1 MTASQPHAPS
11 LLHPAGA
18 PAHSGGRAAPSEAD
32 LGLAPIIR
40 ALDYD
45 GRHGRFVAGVLAEL
59 CDDPAVIAYRQDLL
73 DDLLRLPDLA
83 AGIAAVLPQLGELS
97 NVGRGGNWG
106 ENAPLLQVAAR
117 LADLDSYVTCV
128 ERMAAA
134 LDAAGADLRAAG
146 LVALRAFLAATRAQ
160 PEYQRLAAEL
170 PQLRAQLD
178 QAGSVTLGIN
188 LDAQL
193 RPESATIV
201 SVNASRFGGKHS
213 LLDRLFGERVAAD
226 AVRGITALYKADE
239 SRRRTPEHELF
250 RDLDRLLERVA
261 APVADALA
269 GYTRVHSA
277 GLAGLEPELAFYL
290 GAARLANDL
299 RAAGLP
305 LCRPEIAPAG
315 ERLCVIWGGFSLDLA
330 LRLHAGRSRVN
341 LAGAIVPNDVAF
353 GPDASLFIL
362 TGPNSGGK
370 TTYTRAVG
378 QAQALFQAGLLIPG
392 RQARISPVDGIYT
405 HFAVAER
412 LDIGGGRLAEELER
426 LAQIFR
432 QAGPDSLV
440 LLNEPLASTDHAAAR
455 ALSRDILSGLRLL
468 GARTIFVTHLHELVD
483 DALDGDAS
491 AGLVSLVAGL
501 APHAG
506 NGGEPSPSYHIA
518 PGRPQVAGY
527 AAELARQHGLSL
539 AQIAATLHER
549 GVVSGPDAG

>member
-1 MTASQPHAPS
+1 MTSAQPSAPS
-11 LLHPAGA
+11 LLHPPGV
-18 PAHSGGRAAPSEAD
+18 PARTSGGSAPSEAD

-40 ALDYD
+40 ALDFD

-59 CDDPAVIAYRQDLL
+59 CDDPAVIRYRQDLL

-83 AGIAAVLPQLGELS
+83 ASIAAVLPQLGELGTI
-97 NVGRGGNWG
+97 GRGGNWG
-106 ENAPLLQVAAR
+106 ENVPLLQVATR
-117 LADLDSYVTCV
+117 LAELDGYVTCV
-128 ERMAAA
+128 ERLSTA
-134 LDAAGADLRAAG
+134 LDAAGTGVRAAG
-146 LVALRAFLAATRAQ
+146 LLALRAFLAATRAQ
-160 PEYQRLAAEL
+160 PDYQRLAQEMPL
-170 PQLRAQLD
+170 LRAQLD
-178 QAGSVTLGIN
+178 LAGSVTLGIN

-201 SVNASRFGGKHS
+201 TVNASRFGGRHS

-239 SRRRTPEHELF
+239 SQRRTPEHDLF

-269 GYTRVHSA
+269 SYTRVHSA

-290 GAARLANDL
+290 GATRLANEL
-299 RAAGLP
+299 RAADLP

-315 ERLCVIWGGFSLDLA
+315 ERVCMIAGGFSLDLA
-330 LRLHAGRSRVN
+330 LRLRAGRANTS

-353 GPDASLFIL
+353 GPEATIFIL

-392 RQARISPVDGIYT
+392 RHARISPVDGIYT

-412 LDIGGGRLAEELER
+412 LDINGGRLAEELER

-432 QAGPDSLV
+432 QAGPSSLV

-483 DALDGDAS
+483 DALAGDAP

-501 APHAG
+501 APHGG
-506 NGGEPSPSYHIA
+506 NGSEPTPSYLIA
-518 PGRPQVAGY
+518 RGRPQVAGY

-539 AQIAATLHER
+539 PQIAETLR
-549 GVVSGPDAG
+549 GRGLAGE

>member
-1 MTASQPHAPS
+1 MTYAQSPVPS
-11 LLHPAGA
+11 LLRPAGV
-18 PAHSGGRAAPSEAD
+18 PVRSSGRSAPSEAD
-32 LGLAPIIR
+32 LGLGPIIR
-40 ALDYD
+40 ALDFD

-59 CDDPAVIAYRQDLL
+59 CDDPAVIQYRQDLL

-83 AGIAAVLPQLGELS
+83 ASIAGVLPQLGELG
-97 NVGRGGNWG
+97 NIGRGGSWG
-106 ENAPLLQVAAR
+106 ENVPLLQVATR
-117 LADLDSYVTCV
+117 LAELDGYVTCV
-128 ERMAAA
+128 ESLSTA
-134 LDAAGADLRAAG
+134 LDAAGAEVRAAG

-160 PEYQRLAAEL
+160 PDYQRLADEL

-201 SVNASRFGGKHS
+201 AVNASRFGGKHS

-239 SRRRTPEHELF
+239 SQRRTPEHELF

-290 GAARLANDL
+290 GATRLAHEL

-305 LCRPEIAPAG
+305 MCRPEIAPAG
-315 ERLCVIWGGFSLDLA
+315 ERLCVISGAFSLDLA
-330 LRLHAGRSRVN
+330 LRLRAGRAGAN
-341 LAGAIVPNDVAF
+341 LAGAIVPNDVGF
-353 GPDASLFIL
+353 GPDATIFIL

-392 RQARISPVDGIYT
+392 RHARISPVDGIYT

-412 LDIGGGRLAEELER
+412 LDINGGRLAEELER

-432 QAGPDSLV
+432 QAGPASLV
-440 LLNEPLASTDHAAAR
+440 LLNEPLSSTDHAAAR

-483 DALDGDAS
+483 DALDGDSS

-506 NGGEPSPSYHIA
+506 NGSEPAPSYMIV

-539 AQIAATLHER
+539 PQIAATLRER
-549 GVVSGPDAG
+549 GLAPASDV

>member
-1 MTASQPHAPS
+1 MTATQAHAPS
-11 LLHPAGA
+11 LLRPAGT
-18 PAHSGGRAAPSEAD
+18 PPRSGGRAAPNEAD

-40 ALDYD
+40 ALDLD

-59 CDDPAVIAYRQDLL
+59 SDDPAVIRYRQDLL
-73 DDLLRLPDLA
+73 DDLLRLPALA
-83 AGIAAVLPQLGELS
+83 ASIAAVLPQLGELS
-97 NVGRGGNWG
+97 SIGRGGSWG
-106 ENAPLLQVAAR
+106 ENVPLLQVATR
-117 LADLDSYVTCV
+117 LAELDGYVTCV
-128 ERMAAA
+128 ESLAAA
-134 LDAAGADLRAAG
+134 LDAAGADIRAAG
-146 LVALRAFLAATRAQ
+146 LRDLRAFLAATRAQ
-160 PEYQRLAAEL
+160 PDYLRLAEEL
-170 PQLRAQLD
+170 PRLRAQLD

-201 SVNASRFGGKHS
+201 SVNASRFGGRHS

-226 AVRGITALYKADE
+226 GVRGITALYKADE
-239 SRRRTPEHELF
+239 SQRRTPEHELF

-269 GYTRVHSA
+269 SYTRVHSA

-290 GAARLANDL
+290 GAARLANEL
-299 RAAGLP
+299 RAAGMP

-315 ERLCVIWGGFSLDLA
+315 ERVCAIAGGFSLDLA
-330 LRLHAGRSRVN
+330 LRLRAAGPGAS

-353 GPDASLFIL
+353 GPEATVFIL

-378 QAQALFQAGLLIPG
+378 QAQVLFQAGLLIPG
-392 RQARISPVDGIYT
+392 RHARISPIDGIYT

-412 LDIGGGRLAEELER
+412 LDISGGRLAEELER

-432 QAGPDSLV
+432 QAGPNSLV

-483 DALDGDAS
+483 DALAGES
-491 AGLVSLVAGL
+491 PAGLVSLVAEL
-501 APHAG
+501 APHQG
-506 NGGEPSPSYHIA
+506 NGSEPSPSYHIT

-527 AAELARQHGLSL
+527 AAELARQHGLNL
-539 AQIAATLHER
+539 AQIAATLRER
-549 GVVSGPDAG
+549 GLSPASDE